1 MGFYKNIGL
10 KHLEDL
16 EDYIKT
22 KGWTDQSV
30 DSIPLE
36 KERYWCADS
45 ETESYIMYRSSL
57 NVIWT
62 IKKDGD
68 RWFIR
73 ETAIIRGGRS
83 YNNIDITEEIADM
96 YNAMLANQPIYINI
110 EKGLDCDTQANHGK
124 FHIGTLKLKTT
135 VEIAVEPGKEDI
147 INNLPWRTK
156 EKTSILLEDEF
167 TSKIIFKLKAYC
179 TVPESEIRDIRKQW
193 NYASRQARR

>member
-22 KGWTDQSV
+22 EGWTDQSI
-30 DSIPLE
+30 DSNPLE
-36 KERYWCADS
+36 KGRYWCTDS
-45 ETESYIMYRSSL
+45 ETEMYIMYRSSL

-110 EKGLDCDTQANHGK
+110 EKSLDYDEQVNHGK
-124 FHIGTLKLKTT
+124 IHTGTLKLKTT
-135 VEIAVEPGKEDI
+135 VEIAEPDKEDI

-156 EKTSILLEDEF
+156 AKTTILLEHEF
-167 TSKIIFKLKAYC
+167 ESEITFKMKAYC

-193 NYASRQARR
+193 NYAARQVRR